1 MRRLWR
7 AIGTPSQLEEGSDY
21 TGVVATIRVPVRD
34 HSSGHR
40 KMKNL
45 QEALQRHRDAS
56 EHTRFPVLWSEQR
69 KDALRRTAS
78 RQLPAAV
85 AIDVELALP
94 LLRCAEGDFATAETA
109 IIQVLIDRLATC
121 ARDNESFISAL
132 HALFTVQRLDL
143 VAAML
148 RDRYGFARRFRLLVR
163 PNAAGVGQ
171 VVWQIGSAQ
180 EGGEHLFIFDAAVYK
195 GDDTRLEIL
204 AFQWEFPL
212 FAHYSGV
219 PAQESGK
226 TVVNRRDVGHVP
238 GIAYCDARPDY
249 FLVPDC
255 IFVPT
260 RGYQYAREH
269 FRKRDIR
276 WADRKPLAFW
286 RGTTTGIP
294 ERANDWTSLPRTKL
308 CEHANHPAH
317 TPLFD
322 VGFSSVAQ
330 FDEPKVAEE
339 IRNAGLMRGFVSWQ
353 EWDRYKYH
361 IAIDGNSSPWSNLFQ
376 QLLTGS
382 PILRI
387 ESSRGLEQWFYDE
400 LIPWHN
406 YVPAA
411 PDMSDLV
418 DKVKWL
424 NRNDGVAEVIG
435 RRGLELANRLSYAR
449 EMTRSVP
456 VISAAFRY
464 FNGRSGDSGPFG
476 RPLPHRGDDR

>member
-1 MRRLWR
+1 MRRPWR
-7 AIGTPSQLEEGSDY
+7 AIGTTSQFEDVSDY
-21 TGVVATIRVPVRD
+21 TGVARRIGVPAPD

-40 KMKNL
+40 TMKNL
-45 QEALQRHRDAS
+45 QQALQRPRDAT
-56 EHTRFPVLWSEQR
+56 EQERFPILWSEQR
-69 KDALRRTAS
+69 KDALRRTAN

-85 AIDVELALP
+85 PIDIELALP
-94 LLRCAEGDFATAETA
+94 LLRCAEGDFATAETE
-109 IIQVLIDRLATC
+109 IVQVLIDRLATC

-132 HALFTVQRLDL
+132 NALFTVQRLDL

-148 RDRYGFARRFRLLVR
+148 RDRYGFARPFRLLVQ

-171 VVWQIGSAQ
+171 VVWQIGSTQ
-180 EGGEHLFIFDAAVYK
+180 ESGEHLFIFDAAVYK
-195 GDDTRLEIL
+195 SDDTRLEIL

-226 TVVNRRDVGHVP
+226 TVINRRDVGHVP

-269 FRKRDIR
+269 FRKRNTR

-308 CEHANHPAH
+308 CRLASHPAH
-317 TPLFD
+317 THLFD

-330 FDEPKVAEE
+330 FDGRTVAEE
-339 IRNAGLMRGFVSWQ
+339 IRNAGLMRGFVSWE
-353 EWDRYKYH
+353 EWDHYKYH
-361 IAIDGNSSPWSNLFQ
+361 IVIDGNSSPWSNLFQ

-387 ESSRGLEQWFYDE
+387 ESSRGLVQWFYDE
-400 LIPWHN
+400 LIPWDN
-406 YVPAA
+406 YVPVA

-418 DKVKWL
+418 DKIKWL

-456 VISAAFRY
+456 VISSAFCY

-476 RPLPHRGDDR
+476 RPLPHQGYE